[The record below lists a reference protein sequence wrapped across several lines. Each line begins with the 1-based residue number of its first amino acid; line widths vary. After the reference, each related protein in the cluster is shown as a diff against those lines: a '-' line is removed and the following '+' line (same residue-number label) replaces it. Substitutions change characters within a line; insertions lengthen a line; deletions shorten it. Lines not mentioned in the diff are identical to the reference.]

1 MARLEQS
8 DERRPARRPLDG
20 SARIGFRYFRTPRA
34 SAGEAAREATCG
46 TVRGQLRPF
55 RSARPSGA
63 RSTVRVVTNGYH
75 CSSPSLSY
83 RVDPTGHCAEGGGSE
98 VLMQVTRSLSA
109 RIRKWLG
116 LLGRKPAKTP
126 YGAGAWG
133 R

>member
-20 SARIGFRYFRTPRA
+20 SARVGFRSFRTY
-34 SAGEAAREATCG
+34 
-46 TVRGQLRPF
+46 
-55 RSARPSGA
+55 
-63 RSTVRVVTNGYH
+63 GYH
-75 CSSPSLSY
+75 CSSPSLSF
-83 RVDPTGHCAEGGGSE
+83 RVDLTGHCAEGGGSE

>member
-1 MARLEQS
+1 MQDCL
-8 DERRPARRPLDG
+8 G
-20 SARIGFRYFRTPRA
+20 
-34 SAGEAAREATCG
+34 
-46 TVRGQLRPF
+46 
-55 RSARPSGA
+55 SGA
-63 RSTVRVVTNGYH
+63 PIPIRTTERSSRNGTGREERPP
-75 CSSPSLSY
+75 CSAPSLSF
-83 RVDPTGHCAEGGGSE
+83 RVDLTGHCAEGGGSE